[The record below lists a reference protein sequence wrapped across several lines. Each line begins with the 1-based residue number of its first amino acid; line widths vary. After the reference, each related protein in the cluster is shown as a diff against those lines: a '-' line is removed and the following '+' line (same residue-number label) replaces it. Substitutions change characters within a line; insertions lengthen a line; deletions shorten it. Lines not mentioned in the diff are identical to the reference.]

1 MLSVMLIAFK
11 RLFSDLVVKAVVA
24 VDRESDVEIKMLDMA
39 QSRPSTKTCFASCSS
54 FGRHLPLGAPA
65 QAGSPGLRHSSSGT
79 SRGFGS
85 PGPGLSP
92 GGFAL
97 FFSSFFFS
105 VEMGA

>member
-39 QSRPSTKTCFASCSS
+39 QSRLSIKTCFASCSF
-54 FGRHLPLGAPA
+54 FGRPHLPLGAPA

-97 FFSSFFFS
+97 FFCFFS
-105 VEMGA
+105 LR